1 MKTMEM
7 TPVIATAT
15 TGNLWRTIL
24 RGNLMPL
31 FLVVLGMLAV
41 LPAHSEVLYL
51 IGRGTNYQYF
61 TWDTTCPTGC
71 PFSASSYR
79 RLQFTGRWATYTA
92 ADTFYPTWGDDDVLY
107 TPWTDG
113 SIGDYGTA
121 APNPGHCKA
130 EGGDPLY
137 LTIGNVSSVKGDGKG
152 YAPYP
157 C

>member
-1 MKTMEM
+1 MKMSNVM
-7 TPVIATAT
+7 TV
-15 TGNLWRTIL
+15 
-24 RGNLMPL
+24 

-41 LPAHSEVLYL
+41 LPAHSEVPYL

-92 ADTFYPTWGDDDVLY
+92 ADTFYPTWGADDVLY

-121 APNPGHCKA
+121 SPNPGQCKA

-137 LTIGNVSSVKGDGKG
+137 LDHRHPVECRVRRRRRAWALPVRLVDVQR
-152 YAPYP
+152 YMVL
-157 C
+157 